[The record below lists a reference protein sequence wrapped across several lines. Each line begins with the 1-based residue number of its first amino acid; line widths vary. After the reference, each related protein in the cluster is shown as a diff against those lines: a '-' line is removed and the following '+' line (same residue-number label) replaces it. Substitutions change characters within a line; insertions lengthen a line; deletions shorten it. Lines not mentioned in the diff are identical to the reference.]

1 MCYEG
6 ALGKSGSRKM
16 LQDQV
21 IAQNQRTLPSS
32 EQFKKI
38 VCDENKIT
46 LREMTEE
53 DLDDVMLIENESFF
67 EPYQR
72 SFFKKSLYKNNVF
85 LLVAER
91 EIEPDEKEL
100 QELCQTR
107 KMLRQYQYYDS
118 DDMDIDDMCQQQQVL
133 NAPVTHVIAGY
144 VSYWIKHGEVTVV
157 SIAVAAHSR
166 GRGVGSKFMQ
176 YVVEW
181 AKLSE
186 VPRIYLHVSIFN
198 KGAQQLYQ
206 KFGFKPAK
214 YLDNYYRDENEDAIL
229 MCLDLDPVL

>member
-1 MCYEG
+1 
-6 ALGKSGSRKM
+6 
-16 LQDQV
+16 
-21 IAQNQRTLPSS
+21 
-32 EQFKKI
+32 
-38 VCDENKIT
+38 
-46 LREMTEE
+46 MTEE

-118 DDMDIDDMCQQQQVL
+118 DDMDIDDMCQQQQAL

-186 VPRIYLHVSIFN
+186 VPRVS
-198 KGAQQLYQ
+198 L
-206 KFGFKPAK
+206 PT
-214 YLDNYYRDENEDAIL
+214 YYT
-229 MCLDLDPVL
+229 